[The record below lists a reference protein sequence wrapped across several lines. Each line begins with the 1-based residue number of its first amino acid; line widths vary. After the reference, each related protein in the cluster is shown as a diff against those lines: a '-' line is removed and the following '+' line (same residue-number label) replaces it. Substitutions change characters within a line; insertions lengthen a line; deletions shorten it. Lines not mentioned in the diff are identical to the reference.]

1 MPKITIQLAIPPGTD
16 VEGFVSAY
24 GSLLRA
30 HRVKCDIPSQDVQ
43 LNHPLEEAREQILGD
58 FQRTNSQLQSISAK
72 YADVSVSNVLSDG
85 RKMTIILA
93 CDKPNSEFINAD
105 FSHQSQ

>member
-1 MPKITIQLAIPPGTD
+1 MSKITIRVAIPPGTD
-16 VEGFVSAY
+16 VEGFISAY

-30 HRVKCDIPSQDVQ
+30 HRVRCNMPSQNVQ
-43 LNHPLEEAREQILGD
+43 LNHPLEEARELILGD

-72 YADVSVSNVLSDG
+72 YADVSVANVLSDG
-85 RKMTIILA
+85 RGLTIILA